1 MKKLIAIFGLTL
13 FLYGCGGGS
22 SSENSPPPQEAQNSP
37 PVANAG
43 NDQNAS
49 TGTVVTLNGSASSD
63 ADGDT
68 LSYTWSLTS
77 LPSGSNAS
85 LTSPTNV
92 SPTFTADVDGTYV
105 AQLIVNDGTVDSA
118 ADTVSVIAAT
128 ANSAPVANAG
138 SDQNASTGTV
148 VTLNGSASSDADGD
162 TLSYTWSLT
171 SLPSGSNASL
181 TSPTNVSPTFTADV
195 DGTYVAQLIVNDGT
209 VDSAADTVSVI
220 AATANSAPVANAGN
234 DQNAS
239 TGTVVTL
246 NGSASSDADGDT
258 LSYTWSLTSVPSGSN
273 ASLSSP
279 TNVSPTFTADVDGTY
294 VAQLIVNDGTVDS
307 AADTVSIIAAT
318 ANSAPVAN
326 AGNDQNAST
335 GTVVTLNGSASSD
348 ADGDTLSY
356 TWSLT
361 SLPSGSNAS
370 LTSPNNVSPTFTADV
385 DGTYVAQLIVN
396 DGTVDSAADTVS
408 VIAATANSAP
418 IANAGNDQNVTAG
431 TTVYLD
437 GSGSTDAD
445 GDGLL
450 YSWSFV
456 SKPTGSLSEFDD
468 ETTVNPGFTPDLDGS
483 YVVSLIVNDGIED
496 SDPDT
501 LTVDAVQPSVKLFRE
516 SGFFDP
522 VFSEVPLP
530 YSSNSTVTANV
541 TGIPTPTTYTLDK
554 FRIVAEAQS
563 FTIINLTAT
572 DGTGQVVP
580 TISNLSEGLVLA
592 DGVEVEFELVSPLT
606 GGATVTLNYGFE
618 IQETGETFSASYTF
632 TSN

>member
-1 MKKLIAIFGLTL
+1 MKKLIAVFGLTL
-13 FLYGCGGGS
+13 SLYGCGGGS
-22 SSENSPPPQEAQNSP
+22 SSDNSPPPQEVQNSP

-63 ADGDT
+63 AEGDT

-77 LPSGSNAS
+77 FPSGSNAS
-85 LTSPTNV
+85 LTN
-92 SPTFTADVDGTYV
+92 
-105 AQLIVNDGTVDSA
+105 
-118 ADTVSVIAAT
+118 
-128 ANSAPVANAG
+128 
-138 SDQNASTGTV
+138 
-148 VTLNGSASSDADGD
+148 
-162 TLSYTWSLT
+162 
-171 SLPSGSNASL
+171 
-181 TSPTNVSPTFTADV
+181 PTNVSPTFTADV

-258 LSYTWSLTSVPSGSN
+258 LSYTWSLTS
-273 ASLSSP
+273 
-279 TNVSPTFTADVDGTY
+279 
-294 VAQLIVNDGTVDS
+294 
-307 AADTVSIIAAT
+307 
-318 ANSAPVAN
+318 
-326 AGNDQNAST
+326 
-335 GTVVTLNGSASSD
+335 
-348 ADGDTLSY
+348 
-356 TWSLT
+356 
-361 SLPSGSNAS
+361 LPSGSSAS
-370 LTSPNNVSPTFTADV
+370 LTSPTNVSPTFTADV

-418 IANAGNDQNVTAG
+418 VANAGNDQNVMAG

-456 SKPTGSLSEFDD
+456 SKPTGSLSTFDD

-483 YVVSLIVNDGIED
+483 YVISLIVNDGIED
-496 SDPDT
+496 SEPDT

-541 TGIPTPTTYTLDK
+541 TGIPTPTTYTLDT

-618 IQETGETFSASYTF
+618 IQETGETFSARYTF